1 MRECRGKTRGD
12 SASRA
17 DNPRPT
23 RRQRWQNSRHS
34 LRGSCANDIWDGNR
48 FAWFAQRYRI
58 FRRNGHPA
66 LSARASKSSDPGRQ
80 ACGLARLASGPLDS
94 TSMSTITRARIAGPK
109 TSDAMSSAILD
120 LYMRIAEHGVTS
132 LLLALCLGMPC
143 SSAEDRTVEKA
154 ACRDPVHRQ
163 FDFWLGDWDV
173 FDAEGPKS
181 AHVLVESILDGC
193 VLQETYEG
201 ANGANGKSFTIYD
214 A

>member
-1 MRECRGKTRGD
+1 
-12 SASRA
+12 
-17 DNPRPT
+17 
-23 RRQRWQNSRHS
+23 
-34 LRGSCANDIWDGNR
+34 
-48 FAWFAQRYRI
+48 
-58 FRRNGHPA
+58 
-66 LSARASKSSDPGRQ
+66 
-80 ACGLARLASGPLDS
+80 
-94 TSMSTITRARIAGPK
+94 
-109 TSDAMSSAILD
+109 MSSPILD

-143 SSAEDRTVEKA
+143 SSAEDRTAAKA

-214 A
+214 ASRNRWHQSWVTNRGQLLEIEGTFEAGSIKLSGVDRAPGGKERLVQGTWQPVPGGVREFASTSIDHGKTWTPWFDIVFRPHAP